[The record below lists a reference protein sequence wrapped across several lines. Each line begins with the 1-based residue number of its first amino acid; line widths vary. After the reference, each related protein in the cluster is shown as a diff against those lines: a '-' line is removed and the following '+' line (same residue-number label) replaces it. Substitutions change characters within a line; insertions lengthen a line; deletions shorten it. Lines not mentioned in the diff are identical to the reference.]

1 MMFKRKGGGGKGL
14 LKNVQKNCTFLT
26 RWLPSFNKTKWNF
39 HKNKRVHL
47 YLMCQIL
54 LKKYIQRTNYDMAA
68 LVQPIKVSASLYT
81 AMYIPDTSVLP
92 VTVPLAMNEVLIPD
106 TWNPLI
112 MKNGDV
118 TVASLAASETA
129 VVQVAST

>member
-1 MMFKRKGGGGKGL
+1 
-14 LKNVQKNCTFLT
+14 
-26 RWLPSFNKTKWNF
+26 
-39 HKNKRVHL
+39 
-47 YLMCQIL
+47 MCQIL

-118 TVASLAASETA
+118 TVASLAASERKTGSK
-129 VVQVAST
+129 VGGWKPFGYLFIVFSTLCSFLSKASHSCILLFSEAFLREDYLDQIR